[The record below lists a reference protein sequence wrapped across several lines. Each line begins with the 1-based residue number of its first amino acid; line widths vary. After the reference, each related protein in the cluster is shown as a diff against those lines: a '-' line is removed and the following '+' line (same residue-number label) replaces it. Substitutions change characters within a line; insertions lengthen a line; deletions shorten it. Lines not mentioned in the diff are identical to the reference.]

1 MAFLH
6 GKSALILHNEYNL
19 SGYFNEVSASRS
31 VETAETTAFGN
42 SAKTYITGLIDGT
55 VSLSGM
61 FDGAANAIDEELATV
76 VGVAADSVV
85 SVSVS
90 GVTTIGTRMYSL
102 GGKLTSYEVSAPVG
116 DVVSANAEYQAN
128 GGIGN
133 AVSLAA
139 LAAITTTTTG
149 TAVDNAASST
159 NGGYATL
166 HVTANTMNNN
176 TVFKVQHSA
185 DNSTWVDL
193 TGATFATVATTALVA
208 ERLEVAAGTTVNRYL
223 RAVATPAGTGSITY
237 HINFARR

>member
-1 MAFLH
+1 MAFIH
-6 GKSALILHNEYNL
+6 GKNTIVLCNEFNL
-19 SGYFNEVSASRS
+19 SSYFNEASASRS

-42 SAKTYITGLIDGT
+42 SAKAYITGLQDAT
-55 VSLSGM
+55 LSLSGM
-61 FDGAANAIDEELATV
+61 FDGSAGAIDEELASV
-76 VGVAADSVV
+76 LGVAADTVV
-85 SVSVS
+85 SVSVT
-90 GVTTIGTRMYSL
+90 GVTTIGTRMMSL
-102 GGKLTSYEVSAPVG
+102 GGKMTSYEVSSPVG
-116 DVVSANAEYQAN
+116 DVVSANAEFQSN
-128 GGIGN
+128 LGIGN

-139 LAAITTTTTG
+139 LGAITTTTTG
-149 TAVDNAASST
+149 TAVDNGASSSD
-159 NGGYATL
+159 GGFATL

-193 TGATFATVATTALVA
+193 TGATFATVATTIVKA

>member
-19 SGYFNEVSASRS
+19 SGYFNEVSSNRT

-42 SAKTYITGLIDGT
+42 SAKTYITGLVDGT
-55 VSLSGM
+55 LSLSGM
-61 FDGAANAIDEELATV
+61 FDGAANAIDQELTDV
-76 VGVAADSVV
+76 LGVAADSVI

-90 GVTTIGTRMYSL
+90 GVTTIGTRMISL
-102 GGKLTSYEVSAPVG
+102 GGKLTSYDVSAPVG
-116 DVVSANAEYQAN
+116 DVVAATAEYQAN
-128 GGIGN
+128 KGIGN

-139 LAAITTTTTG
+139 LAAVTTTTTG
-149 TAVDNAASST
+149 SAVDNAASSS
-159 NGGYATL
+159 NGGFATL
-166 HVTANTMNNN
+166 HVTANTMNND

-193 TGATFATVATTALVA
+193 TGATFTTVATTALAA

>member
-1 MAFLH
+1 MPFIH
-6 GKSALILHNEYNL
+6 GKSAVILHNEYNL
-19 SGYFNEVSASRS
+19 SAYFNDVSASRS

-42 SAKTYITGLIDGT
+42 SAKTYITGLADGT
-55 VSLSGM
+55 LSLSGM
-61 FDGAANAIDEELATV
+61 FDGAANAIDQELTDV
-76 VGVAADSVV
+76 IGAAGDSVV

-102 GGKLTSYEVSAPVG
+102 GGKLTSYEISAPVG
-116 DVVSANAEYQAN
+116 DVVAASAEYQAN

-149 TAVDNAASST
+149 SAVDNAASST
-159 NGGYATL
+159 DGGFATL
-166 HVTANTMNNN
+166 HITANTMNND

-193 TGATFATVATTALVA
+193 VTFTTVATTIITA
-208 ERLEVAAGTTVNRYL
+208 ERKEVAAASTVNRYL